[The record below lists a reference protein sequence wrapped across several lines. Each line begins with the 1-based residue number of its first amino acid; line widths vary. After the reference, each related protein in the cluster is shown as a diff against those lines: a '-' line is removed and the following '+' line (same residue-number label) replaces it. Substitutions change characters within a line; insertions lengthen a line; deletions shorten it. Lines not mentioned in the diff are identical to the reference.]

1 MGSCS
6 ALLGS
11 LGLFLALPSL
21 AGDDDFH
28 AYGPIAVRSDGDGE
42 LSTGIYTINVTT
54 VGTLMV
60 NYVAPRTH
68 CSSLRMHF
76 LLDGRQKSVSGEI
89 APGQRADFVDLGPVS
104 PGSHVIGLQ
113 AEGIPGGCNTGR
125 IQAWEGSAE
134 VWTSLPQGDMSR
146 PPRREL
152 GDIFFD
158 VNYVNHA
165 GDFSSRGTVVTADGF
180 IFSYEVPRNGVMWP
194 LKAGAHGRYSEAD
207 LLERFSRGGTLLG
220 HVRTDGF
227 EQIKRLALKIGD
239 DGDPQSAPKA
249 LAADQGETT
258 YRVFRRRWSTREY
271 EAQLIAESGDRQWT
285 NNTAE
290 GVALKGWLIDSLKPD
305 GHESAPHHIVC
316 VTYPCP

>member
-1 MGSCS
+1 MGLSS

-28 AYGPIAVRSDGDGE
+28 TYGPIAVQSDGDGE

-54 VGTLMV
+54 AGTLMV
-60 NYVAPRTH
+60 NYVAPRAH

-89 APGQRADFVDLGPVS
+89 APGQRTDFVDFGPVS

-158 VNYVNHA
+158 VNYVNYA
-165 GDFSSRGTVVTADGF
+165 GGSGSRGTVVTAEGL
-180 IFSYEVPRNGVMWP
+180 IFSYGMAPNGVIWP
-194 LKAGAHGRYSEAD
+194 LKANTHGLYSEAD

-227 EQIKRLALKIGD
+227 EQIKRLALKLGN
-239 DGDPQSAPKA
+239 DGDFQNAPTA
-249 LAADQGETT
+249 PGADQGETT
-258 YRVFRRRWSTREY
+258 YRVFRRHGSTGEY
-271 EAQLIAESGDRQWT
+271 EAQLIGQSGDRQWT
-285 NNTAE
+285 NSTVE